1 VARLEPVFVGG
12 AMVSNATLHNMDEV
26 ERKGILVGDTVIVRR
41 AGDVIPEVVG
51 AILSERPADAVNIEL
66 PDRCPVC
73 ESPVIVSDDV
83 AVAKCSGGFNCNA
96 QRREALK
103 HFVSRRAMNID
114 GLGEKIIDQLL
125 ERNMVSRPSDFYHL
139 KKEQLLELDLV
150 AEKSAENLLTAIDN
164 SKQTTLGRFI
174 FALGIPEVGETT
186 ARQLAM
192 HFESI
197 EALAAASY
205 DYYVPTGIPGI
216 GKTRA
221 TRIVDALQTLPDT
234 VTGEA
239 LHTWL
244 AEHLNGVKEAEID
257 ALLTRYPETSQLQ
270 SLSVAE
276 IQSKGESRVEGVGQT
291 MAALIVDFFA
301 SRDNA
306 KEIQALITA
315 GVQWQSTPVPDSSA
329 DDSLAGNTYVISGK
343 FTEMSRDQITAAL
356 AAKGAKVTG
365 SVSKKTTA
373 LICGEAAGSKLT
385 KAQTLGIDIIDEN
398 GLAGLLN

>member
-1 VARLEPVFVGG
+1 
-12 AMVSNATLHNMDEV
+12 
-26 ERKGILVGDTVIVRR
+26 
-41 AGDVIPEVVG
+41 
-51 AILSERPADAVNIEL
+51 
-66 PDRCPVC
+66 
-73 ESPVIVSDDV
+73 
-83 AVAKCSGGFNCNA
+83 
-96 QRREALK
+96 
-103 HFVSRRAMNID
+103 
-114 GLGEKIIDQLL
+114 
-125 ERNMVSRPSDFYHL
+125 
-139 KKEQLLELDLV
+139 
-150 AEKSAENLLTAIDN
+150 
-164 SKQTTLGRFI
+164 
-174 FALGIPEVGETT
+174 
-186 ARQLAM
+186 M